1 MALFEAERT
10 VRKLTT
16 NARLRGMRILAS
28 VEGLSPALGEHG
40 WMICP

>member
-1 MALFEAERT
+1 MALVEAEQT

-16 NARLRGMRILAS
+16 DTRLRGMRIMAS
-28 VEGLSPALGEHG
+28 VEGLSPALGEHA